1 MYFRPGYYYIWHISF
16 LLREAYKCGVIHMP
30 KMKTNKGAAK
40 RFKKTAN
47 GYKFKQ
53 AGLRHILTK
62 RRTKVKR
69 HLRAKCMISAAD
81 IKSVKKLLRH
91 G

>member
-1 MYFRPGYYYIWHISF
+1 
-16 LLREAYKCGVIHMP
+16 MP

-40 RFKKTAN
+40 RFKKTAS

-69 HLRAKCMISAAD
+69 HLRAKCMIAAAD
-81 IKSVKKLLRH
+81 IKSVKKTFTSRLI
-91 G
+91 GEIENGKSKTWCTSSCTS

>member
-1 MYFRPGYYYIWHISF
+1 
-16 LLREAYKCGVIHMP
+16 MP

-40 RFKKTAN
+40 RFKATAT

>member
-1 MYFRPGYYYIWHISF
+1 
-16 LLREAYKCGVIHMP
+16 MP

-40 RFKKTAN
+40 RFKATAN

-69 HLRAKCMISAAD
+69 HLRAKCMIAASD

-91 G
+91 A

>member
-1 MYFRPGYYYIWHISF
+1 
-16 LLREAYKCGVIHMP
+16 MP

-40 RFKKTAN
+40 RFKPTAN

-69 HLRAKCMISAAD
+69 HLRAKC
-81 IKSVKKLLRH
+81 H
-91 G
+91 GCRF

>member
-1 MYFRPGYYYIWHISF
+1 
-16 LLREAYKCGVIHMP
+16 
-30 KMKTNKGAAK
+30 
-40 RFKKTAN
+40 
-47 GYKFKQ
+47 
-53 AGLRHILTK
+53 LTK

-69 HLRAKCMISAAD
+69 HLRAKCMIAASD

>member
-1 MYFRPGYYYIWHISF
+1 MFGNTYG
-16 LLREAYKCGVIHMP
+16 YKCGVILMP

-40 RFKKTAN
+40 RFKKTAS

-69 HLRAKCMISAAD
+69 HLRAKCMIAAAD

>member
-1 MYFRPGYYYIWHISF
+1 
-16 LLREAYKCGVIHMP
+16 MP

-69 HLRAKCMISAAD
+69 HLRAKCMIAASD
-81 IKSVKKLLRH
+81 IASVKKLLRH

>member
-1 MYFRPGYYYIWHISF
+1 
-16 LLREAYKCGVIHMP
+16 MP
-30 KMKTNKGAAK
+30 KMKTNRGAAK
-40 RFKKTAN
+40 RFKKTAT

-69 HLRAKCMISAAD
+69 HLRAKCRVAASD
-81 IKSVKKLLRH
+81 IRSVKRMLCH
-91 G
+91 A

>member
-1 MYFRPGYYYIWHISF
+1 MVKGIN
-16 LLREAYKCGVIHMP
+16 LRVIHMP

-40 RFKKTAN
+40 RFKKTAS

-69 HLRAKCMISAAD
+69 HLRAKCMIAASD

>member
-1 MYFRPGYYYIWHISF
+1 MALNAEFI
-16 LLREAYKCGVIHMP
+16 MP
-30 KMKTNKGAAK
+30 NKMKTNKGAAK
-40 RFKKTAN
+40 RFKKTAS

-69 HLRAKCMISAAD
+69 HLRPKHMIAAVD
-81 IKSVKKLLRH
+81 KPSIDRMLPYA
-91 G
+91 